1 MLMSLACDM
10 RHVMS
15 WSLALCGQDLADKQF
30 MRMDWNN
37 RMYYTW
43 CISSTFP
50 PPTVSTV
57 PAPTFC
63 QRFVLRGRNLWRPK
77 SNLKA
82 ESAHDPSLVHHDL
95 HQRGGVHF
103 IGRNGSFATLV
114 RPRRKWQVTHICDMR
129 LNGTAATWLSVEL
142 QGPLEWSRMHGSAEE
157 ARKETLLQAVSG
169 ITNNTTGNFFQKQ
182 VGQLVFSVC
191 LCSRAPGVP
200 QQPNSSTLP
209 GHSLRQAGD
218 VLEYMLYFPVFCERL
233 AYACLRAPV

>member
-1 MLMSLACDM
+1 M
-10 RHVMS
+10 
-15 WSLALCGQDLADKQF
+15 
-30 MRMDWNN
+30 
-37 RMYYTW
+37 
-43 CISSTFP
+43 
-50 PPTVSTV
+50 
-57 PAPTFC
+57 
-63 QRFVLRGRNLWRPK
+63 
-77 SNLKA
+77 
-82 ESAHDPSLVHHDL
+82 
-95 HQRGGVHF
+95 
-103 IGRNGSFATLV
+103 
-114 RPRRKWQVTHICDMR
+114 THICDMR